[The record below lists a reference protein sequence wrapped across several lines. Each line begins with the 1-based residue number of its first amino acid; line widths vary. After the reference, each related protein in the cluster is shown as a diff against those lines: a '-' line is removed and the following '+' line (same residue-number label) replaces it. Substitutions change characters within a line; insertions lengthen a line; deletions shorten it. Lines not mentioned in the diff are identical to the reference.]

1 MKTVSYIPSNDEL
14 VLKIRPL
21 KEELTKELGRFKL
34 WWDDEDNQRGL
45 NFWKPFGRHHIC
57 GTLYGYD
64 EMDCKLFI
72 NNDGNVGI
80 GTGNP
85 GARLDI
91 NYAPGDDYSY
101 ATIIYL
107 SGDFTE
113 NCKSIAVLQNDVESF
128 VVLGNGIVKVNNTLY
143 AKAVKVRPNPMIG
156 WPDNVFEPNYNLLPL
171 KELEQYILKNKHL
184 PGVPTQNEISKD
196 GMDVYEM
203 NAILLK
209 KVEELTLYV
218 IEQQKQ
224 IDELENKIKN
234 IKQ

>member
-85 GARLDI
+85 GAKLDI
-91 NYAPGDDYSY
+91 NYKTSGDYSY
-101 ATIIYL
+101 ATIINL
-107 SGDFTE
+107 SGDATDL
-113 NCKSIAVLQNDVESF
+113 CKSIAVLQNGTEKFIVW
-128 VVLGNGIVKVNNTLY
+128 GNGIVNVNNTLY
-143 AKAVKVRPNPMIG
+143 AKSVKVRANPMIN
-156 WPDNVFEPNYNLLPL
+156 WPDNVFESNYNLMPL
-171 KELEQYILKNKHL
+171 KELEQYIKQNKHL
-184 PGVPTQNEISKD
+184 PNVPTQDEISKD

-203 NAILLK
+203 NAVLLK

-224 IDELENKIKN
+224 IVELENEIKN